1 MKEMDDDELQR
12 LIENSKELP
21 AGRTLNDGE
30 KAYHAL
36 LEVLKSEPEN
46 GLPYNFAAK
55 VTRHIQAEQ
64 KHKSEWKYNLATAAI
79 LLCLVVSL
87 CGVMAVF
94 GAISLATLLKYK
106 WLIILLPVVFIVI
119 QHFDQVLVKT
129 RAFRNNLNN

>member
-12 LIENSKELP
+12 LIESGKEMQ
-21 AGRTLNDGE
+21 AGKSLNDSE
-30 KAYHAL
+30 HAYQTLFEAL
-36 LEVLKSEPEN
+36 RSEPEN

-55 VTRHIQAEQ
+55 ATRHIQAEQ

-79 LLCLVVSL
+79 LLCLVVAL

-94 GAISLATLLKYK
+94 GAVSLATLLKYK

-129 RAFRNNLNN
+129 RAFRNNSNN